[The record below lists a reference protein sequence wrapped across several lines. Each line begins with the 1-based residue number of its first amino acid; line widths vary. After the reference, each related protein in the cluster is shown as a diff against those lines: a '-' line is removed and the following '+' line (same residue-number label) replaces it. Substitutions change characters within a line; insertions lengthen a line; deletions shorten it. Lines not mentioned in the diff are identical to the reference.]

1 MAEVIDSQA
10 REDIGKLYFR
20 FGELAT
26 DYWGPTKTNGKRSEI
41 VAVVGELAELKIRL
55 NHYIDAEREETCI
68 GLKEFAK
75 RDSFKAEIDTEVT
88 EVEVA
93 KINANAQRDVGKM
106 QSRVTLIVQILTLI
120 GVLAAV
126 FK

>member
-1 MAEVIDSQA
+1 MGEIIDSQA

-41 VAVVGELAELKIRL
+41 VGVVGELAELKIRL

-75 RDSFKAEIDTEVT
+75 RDAFKAEIQEEVT
-88 EVEVA
+88 EVKVAEINATAQTDVA
-93 KINANAQRDVGKM
+93 KKQA
-106 QSRVTLIVQILTLI
+106 RVALVVQILTLI

>member
-1 MAEVIDSQA
+1 MNEGIDSQA
-10 REDIGKLYFR
+10 REDTS
-20 FGELAT
+20 ELGT
-26 DYWGPTKTNGKRSEI
+26 RLTQLEMVVWGIDKNNGLRS
-41 VAVVGELAELKIRL
+41 VVAELVRKVTDLITRL
-55 NHYIDAEREETCI
+55 NHYIDCEREETCH
-68 GLKEFAK
+68 GLEEFAR

-93 KINANAQRDVGKM
+93 KINANVQRDVGKM
-106 QSRVTLIVQILTLI
+106 QSRVTLIVQVLTLI